1 MVTPKYFKF
10 YQVGTLRNDETDL
23 MVEEHLDKFL
33 RIRDDSNEMD
43 YNPTDEIVEVT
54 TEESKPVMDSVTDDD
69 DDQMSVEKGT
79 AMIAQ

>member
-43 YNPTDEIVEVT
+43 YNPTDEVVEVT

>member
-43 YNPTDEIVEVT
+43 YNPTDEVVEVT

-69 DDQMSVEKGT
+69 DD
-79 AMIAQ
+79 

>member
-33 RIRDDSNEMD
+33 KIRDDSNEMD
-43 YNPTDEIVEVT
+43 YNPTDEVVEVT

-69 DDQMSVEKGT
+69 DD
-79 AMIAQ
+79 